1 MDNGLRFPY
10 HRKTMYEAVT
20 QKDRPSARMEKCVQG
35 EALAGSEVRLSEGV
49 ALTGSGIEKRSG

>member
-20 QKDRPSARMEKCVQG
+20 QKDSSSARMEKRVQG
-35 EALAGSEVRLSEGV
+35 EAMAVSEVRLSKVV
-49 ALTGSGIEKRSG
+49 APTGSGLEK